1 MPRTANLIWRSRTDV
16 DERLKG
22 VPDRLLEHA
31 HEKLLANYEKVVIL
45 AKSREDEV
53 STFVA

>member
-1 MPRTANLIWRSRTDV
+1 MPRTANLIWRSRNDV
-16 DERLKG
+16 DERLKDD
-22 VPDRLLEHA
+22 PDRLLEHA
-31 HEKLLANYEKVVIL
+31 HETLLANYEKVVIL